1 MEKIIID
8 KLKKTLDK
16 LKNLKPP
23 VIEESNIE
31 SNKEKFAK
39 GIIARDFG
47 INEWDWP
54 QGIGLYGIN
63 KLQKINFLDNNE
75 FFYNW
80 FKNNLNI
87 GLPSKNVNTTA
98 PLLTL
103 IDLCDKFEEDEFEE
117 LCIEWANW
125 LMNELPKTKEGGFQH
140 VTTSLTDRNG
150 IILNEEQVWIDTLFM
165 MVLFLNKMGIKYNRQ
180 DWIEESIYQVSFHI
194 KYLYEKKNGLFY
206 HGWSFIENNNFGEIF
221 WCRGNS
227 WFTLGIIEFI
237 ESCGERLDE
246 GIKRFFL
253 MTYKAQVDA
262 LVKLQSEEGGWHTV
276 LNDSTSYLEV
286 SGTAGIVAGI
296 YKGLQLQI
304 LEEKYEVIAKKGLEF
319 ILKNIDEDG
328 TVLNVSGG
336 TGIGMDKEHYKNI
349 IIAPMAYGQS
359 LTIVAL
365 AEALKHFQKLKI

>member
-1 MEKIIID
+1 MEKVIVE
-8 KLKKTLDK
+8 KLKKTLEK

-23 VIEESNIE
+23 VIEDSQEPS
-31 SNKEKFAK
+31 KEKFAK

-47 INEWDWP
+47 IAEWDWP

-63 KLQKINFLDNNE
+63 KLQKIDFLDSNE

-80 FKNNLNI
+80 FKRNLEI

-103 IDLCDKFEEDEFEE
+103 VDLCDKYDNKEFEE

-125 LMNELPKTKEGGFQH
+125 LMDELPKTKEGGFQH

-165 MVLFLNKMGIKYNRQ
+165 MVLFLNKMGVKYSRE
-180 DWIEESIYQVSFHI
+180 DWIAESIYQVSFHI

-227 WFTLGIIEFI
+227 WFTLGVIEFL
-237 ESCGERLDE
+237 ESCGDKIDE
-246 GIKRFFL
+246 GTRRFFL
-253 MTYKAQVDA
+253 TTYKAQVDS
-262 LVKLQSEEGGWHTV
+262 LLKLQSEKGGWHTV
-276 LNDSTSYLEV
+276 LTDKMSYLEV
-286 SGTAGIVAGI
+286 SGTAGIVAGM
-296 YKGLQLQI
+296 YKGLQLGV
-304 LEEKYEVIAKKGLEF
+304 LDSSYEVAAKKGLEF

-365 AEALKHFQKLKI
+365 AEALKYLKK

>member
-1 MEKIIID
+1 MEKIIVN
-8 KLKKTLDK
+8 KLNVTLEK

-23 VIEESNIE
+23 VIEESITE
-31 SNKEKFAK
+31 SSKDKFAK

-63 KLQKINFLDNNE
+63 KLQKIGFLDNNE
-75 FFYNW
+75 FFYSW
-80 FKNNLNI
+80 FKNNFEI

-103 IDLCDKFEEDEFEE
+103 VDLCDKYSDKEFEE

-125 LMNELPKTKEGGFQH
+125 LMDELPKTKEGGFQH

-165 MVLFLNKMGIKYNRQ
+165 MVLFLNKMGVKYNRK
-180 DWIEESIYQVSFHI
+180 DWIEESIYQFCFHI

-206 HGWSFIENNNFGEIF
+206 HGWSFIENSNFGEIF

-227 WFTLGIIEFI
+227 WFTLGVIEFI
-237 ESCGERLDE
+237 ESCGDKLDK
-246 GIKRFFL
+246 GTKRFL
-253 MTYKAQVDA
+253 LTTYKAQVDA
-262 LVKLQSEEGGWHTV
+262 LLKLQSEKGGWHTV
-276 LNDSTSYLEV
+276 LTDPESYLEV
-286 SGTAGIVAGI
+286 SGTAGIIAGI
-296 YKGLQLQI
+296 YKGLQLGLLQK
-304 LEEKYEVIAKKGLEF
+304 EYESPVKRGLEF
-319 ILKNIDEDG
+319 ILENIDSDG

-336 TGIGMDKEHYKNI
+336 TGIGMNKEHYKNI

-365 AEALKHFQKLKI
+365 AEALKYFQNR